1 MTPTGGPIIG
11 PGDAHL
17 DPAGGLAIIDVDE
30 VLALFIA
37 GFHQFLQPHGYE
49 FRLTNFGLFNNVF
62 PLGAAAPADKDEA
75 KALFDRFFAHGCGDI
90 DPAPGAAAGLA
101 ALAQKASIVILTNAP
116 ETARE
121 LRGGWLKR
129 HGMDYPMIINAGPK
143 GPAVATLAAR
153 VAGPVLFVDD
163 LLGNLDSVA
172 EAAPRVV
179 RVQMVADPALRAMA
193 PASSLH
199 RRVDDWPELVRFA
212 EAEVFSQ

>member
-1 MTPTGGPIIG
+1 MTPTGEPIIR
-11 PGDAHL
+11 PDDARL
-17 DPAGGLAIIDVDE
+17 NPAGGLAIIDVDE

-49 FRLTNFGLFNNVF
+49 FRLRSFGLFNNVF
-62 PLGAAAPADKDEA
+62 ALGSEEAADKAEA
-75 KALFDRFFAHGCGDI
+75 QTLFDRFFSHGCGDI

-101 ALAQKASIVILTNAP
+101 ALAERASIVILTNAP

-193 PASSLH
+193 PASSRH

-212 EAEVFSQ
+212 HADVFAQ